1 MPNGT
6 SHCTVCEREFQ
17 ARFRYQVRE
26 EQGRLSY
33 YCSQLCQQQA
43 DSADDQCVCTVCDNR
58 FVLEYPYQMQS
69 REGVTLHYCST
80 DCRVAAAAAEASQ
93 SAVQVASPRLKR
105 RIAVFNH
112 KGGTGKTTTSI
123 NLAAGIAETG
133 RRVLLVDADGQGN
146 IGASLGVSS
155 EKSLYHILVHGLA
168 PREATQS
175 VRDNLDVITS
185 NETLASAELYLA
197 GKPDRARIMRA
208 RLGAVT
214 HDYDVVV
221 VDCAPAL
228 SLMNQNALFFSDSVL
243 IPVAC
248 DYLSLVGIKQVMRTL
263 RHMKEMLGHEVSIAG
278 VLPTF
283 FDVRNNISREALN
296 TLRAHFDD
304 RCLSPVR
311 VNTKLREAPAHGQTI
326 FEYAPH
332 SRGAADYMRMVSEI
346 RARGVGDED
355 QRSNGTAA
363 GRGRSDGGFEE
374 FVLPSGAS
382 APRVAT
388 A

>member
-1 MPNGT
+1 
-6 SHCTVCEREFQ
+6 
-17 ARFRYQVRE
+17 
-26 EQGRLSY
+26 
-33 YCSQLCQQQA
+33 
-43 DSADDQCVCTVCDNR
+43 
-58 FVLEYPYQMQS
+58 
-69 REGVTLHYCST
+69 
-80 DCRVAAAAAEASQ
+80 
-93 SAVQVASPRLKR
+93 
-105 RIAVFNH
+105 VFNH

-146 IGASLGVSS
+146 IGASLGVSG
-155 EKSLYHILVHGLA
+155 EKSLYHILVHGLT
-168 PREATQS
+168 PREATIN
-175 VRDNLDVITS
+175 VRENLDVITS

-197 GKPDRARIMRA
+197 GRPDRARIMRA

-243 IPVAC
+243 VPVAC

-263 RHMKEMLGHEVSIAG
+263 RHMKEMLNHEVALAG

-283 FDVRNNISREALN
+283 FDVRNNISREALG
-296 TLRAHFDD
+296 TLRSHFED

-332 SRGAADYMRMVSEI
+332 SHGAADYMRMVSEI
-346 RARGVGDED
+346 RSRGVGDED
-355 QRSNGTAA
+355 QRSNGATAGG
-363 GRGRSDGGFEE
+363 GRGDGGSEE
-374 FVLPSGAS
+374 LVLPSRTATS
-382 APRVAT
+382 RVAT